1 MTPFENHPNP
11 KRMITRARLAYELG
25 GVLLGLRVAWP
36 VLPLSF
42 FSWSC
47 CGAQAI
53 PVGLGILLF
62 VLSVGLVSRGGE
74 VGRAVGPGLLA
85 GSLCAVL
92 PISFKLLQLCS
103 IAGCRSISQ
112 FCIYGGLLAGATLG
126 YQAGRL
132 ESGRPVFLGVAGGI
146 AALAGALGC
155 VVAGLAGV
163 VGMALGVLCA
173 STPFLIAARA
183 R

>member
-11 KRMITRARLAYELG
+11 KRLITRARLAYELG

-62 VLSVGLVSRGGE
+62 VLSVGLVSRGGLGISANGDE
-74 VGRAVGPGLLA
+74 EIVGRFAWRAEHHGYELGHPDGA
-85 GSLCAVL
+85 RSLDVRDNALHALKARVAA
-92 PISFKLLQLCS
+92 P
-103 IAGCRSISQ
+103 A
-112 FCIYGGLLAGATLG
+112 
-126 YQAGRL
+126 
-132 ESGRPVFLGVAGGI
+132 PV
-146 AALAGALGC
+146 
-155 VVAGLAGV
+155 
-163 VGMALGVLCA
+163 
-173 STPFLIAARA
+173 
-183 R
+183 